1 LVTNINVSKTI
12 KAGVLALQGDFNS
25 HISAIQLTAK
35 SLNVDAEV
43 TEIRTSSEIE
53 KLDLLVFP
61 GGESSAM
68 LKLLKADLKESIIS
82 FKERGGLIFGTC
94 AGAILLADKVSN
106 PKQFSFQFIDV
117 EIERNSYGR
126 QKSSFITKD
135 LVVTELGKKYFNS
148 KNPELEGI
156 FIRAPKIIN
165 VGKQVQVLVT
175 HLDTPVLVMQ
185 NNVLI
190 STFHPELS
198 PISNAE
204 PSPIYQL
211 IFQILRKTQ

>member
-1 LVTNINVSKTI
+1 MVNNI
-12 KAGVLALQGDFNS
+12 KAGVLALQGDFSS

-35 SLNVDAEV
+35 SLNVEV
-43 TEIRTSSEIE
+43 EVSEIRTSTEIE

-82 FKERGGLIFGTC
+82 FKQRGGLIFGTC

-135 LVVTELGKKYFNS
+135 LVITELGKKYLSS
-148 KNPELEGI
+148 KSLVLEGI
-156 FIRAPKIIN
+156 FIRAPKITS
-165 VGKQVQVLVT
+165 VGKEVMVLVT

-198 PISNAE
+198 PISKSE
-204 PSPIYQL
+204 PSPIYQML
-211 IFQILRKTQ
+211 FQVLRETQ

>member
-1 LVTNINVSKTI
+1 M
-12 KAGVLALQGDFNS
+12 
-25 HISAIQLTAK
+25 
-35 SLNVDAEV
+35 
-43 TEIRTSSEIE
+43 
-53 KLDLLVFP
+53 FP

-94 AGAILLADKVSN
+94 AGAILVANKVSN

-135 LVVTELGKKYFNS
+135 LVVTELGQKYCYS

-165 VGKQVQVLVT
+165 VGKQVQVLIT
-175 HLDTPVLVMQ
+175 HLDTPVLLMQ
-185 NNVLI
+185 NKVLI

-198 PISNAE
+198 QISNSE
-204 PSPIYQL
+204 PSPIYKML
-211 IFQILRKTQ
+211 FQILQKTQ